1 MASRT
6 FIQTAGIYIITV
18 SSVGILINSC
28 VFLNYLKLESSCF
41 RLMCISKTLS
51 NFLNLLIYSGYI
63 GMTYTLYELLGT
75 YSLNG
80 YMNQAAGYGLIVMGS
95 LTQLMITANRFL
107 VVYFF
112 WNFRGSGGDLSKYSN
127 PITIFFL
134 SICWMICVWLSV
146 LPGFSEQ
153 CLMTIS
159 LEHIGWRATH
169 CSINFGYLMFATL
182 LVIGIFS
189 NFLNLLIA
197 RKLIISSKN
206 QSLSCEMSIR
216 RQKNTIR
223 FFLQSLC
230 QDWIYVLQMFICY
243 YVVLWFEKDSLGSFM
258 AEMGF
263 DVFVPVVDG

>member
-1 MASRT
+1 
-6 FIQTAGIYIITV
+6 
-18 SSVGILINSC
+18 
-28 VFLNYLKLESSCF
+28 
-41 RLMCISKTLS
+41 MCISKTLS

-63 GMTYTLYELLGT
+63 GMTYTLYELIGSH
-75 YSLNG
+75 SLNG

-112 WNFRGSGGDLSKYSN
+112 WNYRGTGGDLSKYSN

-159 LEHIGWRATH
+159 LEHIGWSATH

-182 LVIGIFS
+182 L
-189 NFLNLLIA
+189 
-197 RKLIISSKN
+197 KN
-206 QSLSCEMSIR
+206 QSLSCEMSRR
-216 RQKNTIR
+216 RQKNTVR
-223 FFLQSLC
+223 FFIQSLC
-230 QDWIYVLQMFICY
+230 QDWIYVLQIFICY
-243 YVVLWFEKDSLGSFM
+243 YVVRWFEKDSLGSFM

-263 DVFVPVVDG
+263 DVLVPVVDGLIMLSFNFRNKKINPIIKTSGSNSTKACERPDPVV